1 MRLAALRG
9 LIVDAVEAVTVP
21 ASAQSSTVTTLRHVP
36 TMDMVE
42 TGLDDLHLTF
52 LVEHRASQY
61 RDRRNSL
68 YPETSTQ
75 LDVVVQV
82 RARISTIDAQTDVDA
97 GLDVVDAIR
106 YALCGDLGTASVMV
120 EAVDSFGPDES
131 ATRYSYGLRVVAV
144 HQGG

>member
-1 MRLAALRG
+1 MRLAELRG

-21 ASAQSSTVTTLRHVP
+21 ASAQTPTVTTLRHVP
-36 TMDMVE
+36 TMDMDE
-42 TGLDDLHLTF
+42 TGLDDQHLTF
-52 LVEHRASQY
+52 LVEHRSSRY
-61 RDRRNSL
+61 NDRRNSL
-68 YPETSTQ
+68 YPETQTT

-106 YALCGDLGTASVMV
+106 YALCNDLGAASVTV

-131 ATRYSYGLRVVAV
+131 AARYSYGLRLVAV